1 MKLMRVQDA
10 VGQVLCHDITQ
21 IIPGVTKD
29 AVFRKGH
36 IIREEDIP
44 VLLSVGK
51 EHIYIWENDE
61 TMLHENDAADI
72 LRAICQGEHMR
83 ASAPKEGKI
92 ELTAET
98 DGLLLVFSPEKVKE
112 VKAKLAAAGVS
123 VSSIGSP
130 LGKISIEED
139 FVPHLEKVKRTLEIQ
154 KELGAPYIRMFSFY
168 LPEGQDPARF
178 RGEVLER
185 LHRMVEEAAAWDSV
199 LLHENEKGIYGD
211 NASRCQDLL
220 EQLAG
225 PHFQAVFDF
234 ANFIQVG
241 QETLPAYGLLKPYV
255 AYVHV
260 KDALLSTGAVVPA
273 GQGDG
278 HVRDILTDLLGGGWK
293 GFLSLEPHLT
303 DFAGLAAL
311 EQDPQKRGSALDG
324 KSAWKLALDSLKE
337 ILAGIP
343 QAKEAR

>member
-1 MKLMRVQDA
+1 MEHLVLSGFADEIAPEFDKQLEA
-10 VGQVLCHDITQ
+10 VTQ
-21 IIPGVTKD
+21 WGLT
-29 AVFRKGH
+29 H
-36 IIREEDIP
+36 IELR
-44 VLLSVGK
+44 
-51 EHIYIWENDE
+51 
-61 TMLHENDAADI
+61 AAD
-72 LRAICQGEHMR
+72 GVNV
-83 ASAPKEGKI
+83 SDF
-92 ELTAET
+92 T
-98 DGLLLVFSPEKVKE
+98 PEKVKE
-112 VKAKLAAAGVS
+112 VKGKLAVAGVG

-130 LGKISIEED
+130 IGKIGIGDD
-139 FVPHLEKVKRTLEIQ
+139 FAPHLEKLKRTLEIQ
-154 KELGAPYIRMFSFY
+154 KELGAPYLRMFSFY
-168 LPEGQDPARF
+168 LPQGEDPALYRE
-178 RGEVLER
+178 EVLDR
-185 LHRMVEEAAAWDSV
+185 TGRMVEEAKAWNSV

-211 NASRCQDLL
+211 NAPRCQDLL